1 MISLVEAAS
10 YRCLR
15 YVRQPLKPFHVLV
28 GPNASGKTTFL
39 DVIGFL
45 RDVVSEGLDGA
56 LSNRTPNPQDLLFQR
71 TGERIE
77 LAVEAQIPQELRC
90 QTMRPDLDAVRY
102 QIAIGFDD
110 TERQLEFKAE
120 TLMLKAAA
128 ESKTAAEL
136 ESLQRQLFPDPPG
149 GPDSLLISIRQ
160 RTNKVVINKAPG
172 GNDNFYN
179 ESKRPDEG
187 WAPSIR
193 LGPRK
198 SALGNLPA
206 DTRSFPVATWFREH
220 LDAGV
225 QRFMLNSRT
234 IRRPSPPTKVA
245 GFVPD
250 GSNLPWVIARMR
262 EQNPERYTDWIAH
275 LRTALPDLESIETVE
290 REEDRHRYMI
300 YVYANGLRVPS
311 WLASDGT
318 LRLTVLTLP
327 AYLTDFQGIYL
338 IEEPENGIHPR
349 AVATVYDSLSS
360 VYEAQVLLATHS
372 PVVLNAANTD
382 DVLCFAKD
390 AAGATDIV
398 LGSEHP
404 RLREW
409 QGKAPLG
416 TLLASGVLG

>member
-1 MISLVEAAS
+1 MITLVEAVN

-15 YVRQPLKPFHVLV
+15 YVQRPLKPFHVLV

-39 DVIGFL
+39 DVIDFL

-56 LSNRTPNPQDLLFQR
+56 LANRTPNPQDLLFR
-71 TGERIE
+71 RRGDRLE
-77 LAVEAQIPQELRC
+77 LAVEARVPDRLRDR
-90 QTMRPDLDAVRY
+90 TMRPDLDSVRY
-102 QIAIGFDD
+102 QVAIGFDE
-110 TERQLEFKAE
+110 TQRQFEFKAE
-120 TLMLKAAA
+120 TLMLK
-128 ESKTAAEL
+128 ETTAPA
-136 ESLQRQLFPDPPG
+136 SPQRSLFPMPLQ
-149 GPDSLLISIRQ
+149 GPDSLMVSIRQ
-160 RTNKVVINKAPG
+160 RNNKVVINKAPG

-179 ESKRPDEG
+179 EARPPSEG
-187 WAPSIR
+187 WAPSFK

-206 DTRSFPVATWFREH
+206 DEKSFPVATWFREH
-220 LDAGV
+220 LVEGI
-225 QRFMLNSRT
+225 QRFVLNSRA

-245 GFVPD
+245 GFLPD

-262 EQNPERYTDWIAH
+262 ERGPKRYEDWIAH
-275 LRTALPDLESIETVE
+275 LRTALPDLKGIEVVE
-290 REEDRHRYMI
+290 RDEDRHSYMI
-300 YVYANGLRVPS
+300 YTYANGLRVPS
-311 WLASDGT
+311 WLVSDGT

-327 AYLTDFQGIYL
+327 AYLADFRGIYL

-372 PVVLNAANTD
+372 PVVLNAAGTD

-390 AAGATDIV
+390 DDGSTDIV

-409 QGKAPLG
+409 QGEVRLG
-416 TLLASGVLG
+416 ALLAAGVLG